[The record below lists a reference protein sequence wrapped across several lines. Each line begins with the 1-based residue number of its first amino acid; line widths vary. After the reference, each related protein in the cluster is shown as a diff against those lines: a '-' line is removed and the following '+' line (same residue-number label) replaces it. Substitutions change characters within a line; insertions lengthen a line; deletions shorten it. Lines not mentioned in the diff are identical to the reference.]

1 MTTASGFLF
10 DSTTSIPFSWIDW
23 SVLQARAPRPG
34 LALRLPSPR
43 LADVLDSDK
52 HSRPTASVQ
61 PLASSARRA
70 CRSRGKAGRFQ
81 PVALAEWQAN
91 CRPLGLSAASDFGRY
106 SAETTPSKQTKSQR
120 GSPLPRSPI

>member
-43 LADVLDSDK
+43 LADVRL
-52 HSRPTASVQ
+52 
-61 PLASSARRA
+61 
-70 CRSRGKAGRFQ
+70 G
-81 PVALAEWQAN
+81 AN
-91 CRPLGLSAASDFGRY
+91 VHRN
-106 SAETTPSKQTKSQR
+106 
-120 GSPLPRSPI
+120 